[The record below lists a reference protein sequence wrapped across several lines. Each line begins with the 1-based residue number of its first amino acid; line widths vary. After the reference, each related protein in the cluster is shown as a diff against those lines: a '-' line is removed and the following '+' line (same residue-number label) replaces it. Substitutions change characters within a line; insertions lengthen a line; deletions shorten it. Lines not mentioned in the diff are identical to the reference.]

1 MPAQKFAVDFD
12 SAYTNIYKLGSGLVL
27 SEPTVAAV
35 EEGEKGEVK
44 AIGAEASRLIGKT
57 GKNTAIVFPVFEGEI
72 VNVKVAAG
80 LLNGFLKKA
89 GYKGFSLGASVL
101 FSVPCGADYKML
113 EAYKE
118 VASAC
123 GIGKVY
129 FAETP
134 VLSALGQRIPFT
146 ESKPCFVIDMSGGV
160 TNIAALS
167 LDGIIA
173 GVSANFGGN
182 KISADLIDYI
192 AERFNLQVGLLT
204 AERLKREIGSLE
216 SGDALS
222 AVVNGRDLSTGAPR
236 ALAVKAMEIAAPIK
250 KYYDK
255 IAEIAMSVL
264 KKLPPEVSAEIR
276 RSGLY
281 VSGSESGVY
290 GLEGYYQE
298 KFGMK
303 VTVAETGSAA
313 AALGGGA
320 ALGDEELLKKIIIK
334 FK

>member
-35 EEGEKGEVK
+35 EEGEKGAVK
-44 AIGAEASRLIGKT
+44 AIGLEAGRLIGKT

-72 VNVKVAAG
+72 VNERVAAG
-80 LLNGFLKKA
+80 LLGGFLKKV
-89 GYKGFSLGASVL
+89 GLGGFSFGSAIL

-113 EAYKE
+113 ESYVK

-123 GIGKVY
+123 GINKVH

-134 VLSALGQRIPFT
+134 ILAALGQRIPFS
-146 ESKPCFVIDMSGGV
+146 ESKPCFVIDMSGGS
-160 TNIAALS
+160 TSIAALS

-204 AERLKREIGSLE
+204 AERLKREIGSVE
-216 SGDALS
+216 RGDALS
-222 AVVNGRDLSTGAPR
+222 AVVNGRDVSTGAPR
-236 ALAVKAMEIAAPIK
+236 ALSLKAFEISAPIK

-255 IAEIAMSVL
+255 VAEIAMSVL

-276 RSGLY
+276 NAGVY
-281 VSGSESGVY
+281 VSGSEAGVY
-290 GLEGYYQE
+290 GLEGYYSE

-303 VTVAETGSAA
+303 INIAENYSAA

-320 ALGDEELLKKIIIK
+320 ALGDDDLLKKISVK
-334 FK
+334 YK